1 MSFSA
6 FAKDYAIVV
15 NGKSY
20 DVSFLENQTAL
31 DFTGKF
37 KDKETSLSK
46 FGGFEY
52 YTNSNLVIDKNA
64 KQTSTYETGKIY
76 FNLDYNAISF
86 VYANHNLGSA
96 RAILIGEFKD
106 KSILKVLEKGSNK
119 LNVRF
124 TDKVSA
130 GAKKSL
136 VVYYSC
142 TGTTHELAQRI
153 AAETGSDIFRLELKN
168 PYSLNM
174 SKCGQEAKAD
184 EEKGVYRELKAV
196 PDLSKYDLIFAGTPV
211 WSDAVA
217 RPVKGFLSSNN
228 FSVKTVV
235 PFITTWS
242 SGMEE
247 TMAEI
252 ADLTKGAEHL
262 EGIYQLHGQKAD
274 VKAWVKKVIK

>member
-153 AAETGSDIFRLELKN
+153 AAETDTLRESSFPSIGMRICASAACLHLSDRPVASVPITI
-168 PYSLNM
+168 
-174 SKCGQEAKAD
+174 
-184 EEKGVYRELKAV
+184 AV
-196 PDLSKYDLIFAGTPV
+196 PFVI
-211 WSDAVA
+211 
-217 RPVKGFLSSNN
+217 
-228 FSVKTVV
+228 
-235 PFITTWS
+235 
-242 SGMEE
+242 
-247 TMAEI
+247 
-252 ADLTKGAEHL
+252 
-262 EGIYQLHGQKAD
+262 GQS
-274 VKAWVKKVIK
+274 